1 MPERRICSFC
11 GNDVEPGTG
20 ALYVKRDGTTSY
32 FCRSKCR
39 KNMVDLGRT
48 PRLTKWTTIRRR
60 GGRMEETTSS
70 TAKVKITAER
80 AGKAPTTAK
89 P

>member
-1 MPERRICSFC
+1 MVERRICSFC

-20 ALYVKRDGTTSY
+20 QLYIKRDGTQSY

-48 PRLTKWTTIRRR
+48 PRLVKWTKVRRR
-60 GGRMEETTSS
+60 GGRVEETVSS
-70 TAKVKITAER
+70 GAKIKITAER
-80 AGKAPTTAK
+80 GKAPTK
-89 P
+89 PAG

>member
-1 MPERRICSFC
+1 MVERRICNFC

-20 ALYVKRDGTTSY
+20 QLYVKRDGTQSY

-39 KNMVDLGRT
+39 KNMVDLGRV
-48 PRLTKWTTIRRR
+48 PRLVKWTKVHRR
-60 GGRMEETTSS
+60 GGRVEETTGT

-80 AGKAPTTAK
+80 GKAPTK
-89 P
+89 PAG